1 MRWICRHHAR
11 VAAFLSMSDGTGK
24 ICGWAALVD
33 ARVDGWIVGL
43 SAGVRDNSGGAG
55 PGEEP
60 AVGLGLPVEGSD
72 GFSGGVLAV
81 CLPSF

>member
-1 MRWICRHHAR
+1 MGQGRY
-11 VAAFLSMSDGTGK
+11 
-24 ICGWAALVD
+24 
-33 ARVDGWIVGL
+33 VDGPRLLMPEWTAGLGL
-43 SAGVRDNSGGAG
+43 SVGVADNSGGAG

>member
-1 MRWICRHHAR
+1 MGQGR
-11 VAAFLSMSDGTGK
+11 F
-24 ICGWAALVD
+24 
-33 ARVDGWIVGL
+33 VDGPRVLMRGWTAGLGSSVGV
-43 SAGVRDNSGGAG
+43 ADNSGGTG

-60 AVGLGLPVEGSD
+60 AVWFGLPVEGSD

>member
-1 MRWICRHHAR
+1 M
-11 VAAFLSMSDGTGK
+11 LMP
-24 ICGWAALVD
+24 GWTAGL
-33 ARVDGWIVGL
+33 GL
-43 SAGVRDNSGGAG
+43 SVGVGDNSGGTG

-60 AVGLGLPVEGSD
+60 AVWFGLPVEGSD

>member
-1 MRWICRHHAR
+1 MGQGR
-11 VAAFLSMSDGTGK
+11 F
-24 ICGWAALVD
+24 
-33 ARVDGWIVGL
+33 VDGPRVLMPRWPAGLGL
-43 SAGVRDNSGGAG
+43 SVGVGDNSGGTG

-60 AVGLGLPVEGSD
+60 AVWFGLPGEGSD